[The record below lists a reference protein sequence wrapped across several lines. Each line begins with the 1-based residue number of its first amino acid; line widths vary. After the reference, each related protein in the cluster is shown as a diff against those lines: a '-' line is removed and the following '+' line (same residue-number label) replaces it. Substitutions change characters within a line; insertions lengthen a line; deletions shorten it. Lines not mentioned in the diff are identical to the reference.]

1 MFAVQGAGREKK
13 NRTQRAVAHVDS
25 NKLER
30 VPLLHIQQGV
40 VCNGRQVFEC
50 LRMEVL
56 APTRFWLHVLF
67 AVCMRLPAGVC

>member
-13 NRTQRAVAHVDS
+13 KQNPTRSCACRF

-40 VCNGRQVFEC
+40 LCNGRQVFEC